1 MSCRREFPGAGRAGA
16 WRLKAG
22 LLVGDVP
29 LEIGV
34 GHVRQVAIDPIRHS
48 LLFAQRHLQGRL
60 SFLMAGFAG
69 KLNERLIRGDLV
81 ILEREIRDRV
91 LSRHSRLDQ
100 RMDGEI
106 EPLHFPPE

>member
-1 MSCRREFPGAGRAGA
+1 VSFPARGRAGA
-16 WRLKAG
+16 WRLEAG

-34 GHVRQVAIDPIRHS
+34 GHVRQVAIDPARHS
-48 LLFAQRHLQGRL
+48 LLLAQRHLQGQL
-60 SFLMAGFAG
+60 GFLMAGFAG

-91 LSRHSRLDQ
+91 LDDLVLGKSVRD
-100 RMDGEI
+100 
-106 EPLHFPPE
+106 P